1 MERFRGYVVALVAI
15 AVGIA
20 LVGCMGVPS
29 LSGPPPPARPATAP
43 LSPAPLP
50 IRTVVAP
57 AAPRNALVVVYGDS
71 LVAEALPYLN
81 FLGSFGGSID
91 VHTWGGTATCDW
103 FPDMFRTL
111 PQKRPAVVVLAFSGN
126 ALTRCM
132 ETPSGAPLQGAAYL
146 AAYRR
151 NTEAAVA
158 IATASGAR
166 VVIAAS
172 PRTKRAMANPHW
184 DALFR
189 VYRDIAA
196 HRPRDVSYVDA
207 GTLIA
212 PRGRFTETMP
222 CIPHELKVVNIDGS
236 RPCQRDRIVVR
247 APDGVHFCP
256 VGKAARR
263 GVTDSCPLYSSGAFR
278 YATALLDAAGR

>member
-1 MERFRGYVVALVAI
+1 MGRLRSFAIVFFALALVSCGGA
-15 AVGIA
+15 
-20 LVGCMGVPS
+20 
-29 LSGPPPPARPATAP
+29 ARFVEAPATP
-43 LSPAPLP
+43 SRGP
-50 IRTVVAP
+50 VAP
-57 AAPRNALVVVYGDS
+57 ASPIRFVPAPVTPRGGLVVVYGDS
-71 LVAEALPYLN
+71 LVAEAWPYLN
-81 FLGSFGGSID
+81 LLGAAGGSID

-151 NTEAAVA
+151 DTNTAVA
-158 IATASGAR
+158 IATASGAH
-166 VVIAAS
+166 VVIAAA
-172 PRTKRAMANPHW
+172 PRTKHAMADPHW

-189 VYRDIAA
+189 IYRDAA
-196 HRPRDVSYVDA
+196 VHRPRDVSYVNA
-207 GTLIA
+207 GALIA
-212 PRGRFTETMP
+212 PSGRFTATMP
-222 CIPHELKVVNIDGS
+222 CLPHERKIVNADGS
-236 RPCQRDRIVVR
+236 RPCQGGRIIVR

-263 GVTDSCPLYSSGAFR
+263 GVTDGCPVYSSGAFR
-278 YATALLDAAGR
+278 YAAALVNAARR